1 MSPFILI
8 AWFFAGLL
16 LANAVPHLISGMC
29 GRAFQSPFATPHG
42 VGLSSATVNVV
53 WGFGNLLA
61 GYLLLVRVGAFDPRE
76 VVDMLAGNADFSPSL
91 FLSRSLWG
99 LRPWLR
105 NALPFVGPMQRIA
118 RLGRRQRHF
127 GRRLV
132 HRQLGPVAPFR
143 AGDV

>member
-29 GRAFQSPFATPHG
+29 GRAFQSPFATPRG

-53 WGFGNLLA
+53 WGFGNLVA

-76 VVDMLAGNADFSPSL
+76 VVDMLAPGLAGLLMALFHARYFGQFHGGNAP
-91 FLSRSLWG
+91 
-99 LRPWLR
+99 
-105 NALPFVGPMQRIA
+105 Q
-118 RLGRRQRHF
+118 
-127 GRRLV
+127 
-132 HRQLGPVAPFR
+132 
-143 AGDV
+143 